1 MKKSFSSQIWSLIAI
16 IVLFFVLLMGASLI
30 LQIKGVDQWRM
41 LMALSFLQNIGVFI
55 IPSLIVARIFNPH
68 KTMQVLQLNRMPK
81 MSHILLM
88 ILIYFASIPMMHMF
102 ISWNESWQLPAAM
115 SGLEAFLRAA
125 EESAGA
131 ATEQMLSASTIGQL
145 ILIIFVMGVLTGI
158 GEELLFRGS
167 VQRLFSENGT
177 NVHLAIW
184 ITAFIFSAVHMQFYG
199 LVPRMLIGAFLGY
212 LYVWSGSLWLPI
224 MGHALNNSVAV
235 LGYRYEEVLSKI
247 EWYNETPSLVAIAVS
262 CVATA
267 LLIYLSWR
275 LASKTQK

>member
-1 MKKSFSSQIWSLIAI
+1 MAHAHGSLVLAKYRSVYHTLAHCGAHFQSSQNHAGAAI
-16 IVLFFVLLMGASLI
+16 EPHAQDESYTFDDTHLLCIDSHDAHVHFVERKLATSG
-30 LQIKGVDQWRM
+30 
-41 LMALSFLQNIGVFI
+41 
-55 IPSLIVARIFNPH
+55 
-68 KTMQVLQLNRMPK
+68 
-81 MSHILLM
+81 SHERVRGI
-88 ILIYFASIPMMHMF
+88 
-102 ISWNESWQLPAAM
+102 
-115 SGLEAFLRAA
+115 LRAA

-184 ITAFIFSAVHMQFYG
+184 ITAFIFSAVHMLFYG

-275 LASKTQK
+275 LASKGYNGKK